1 MYAVRLVCC
10 NMSILT
16 SYCYQ
21 AVVSKVKSFMLEG
34 KPPRGWKR
42 FLKQLAAASPAPGYE
57 PKKVI
62 RSSVR
67 GKVEVITQ
75 SLCCILGAEV
85 WQGAGCDERGGQT
98 GGARALW
105 YADGAVRLPGTVA
118 EIVLTI
124 IGVFFT
130 EQRII
135 PVHRWSAKETRHR
148 SMTPG

>member
-62 RSSVR
+62 RAPPQCE
-67 GKVEVITQ
+67 VEVITE

-85 WQGAGCDERGGQT
+85 WQGSGCDARGGQT
-98 GGARALW
+98 GGAHTLRHAN
-105 YADGAVRLPGTVA
+105 GAVRLPGTKA
-118 EIVLTI
+118 ETVLTI
-124 IGVFFT
+124 TGVFT
-130 EQRII
+130 EQRIT
-135 PVHRWSAKETRHR
+135 PVHRWSAKKTRHR
-148 SMTPG
+148 SMTPS